1 MQNAAKKIVTVVG
14 ARPQFIKA
22 FALSRALKQ
31 APDLEEILIHTG
43 QHFDEKMSEIFFS
56 ELGIARPRYHFAI
69 HGGSHGTMTAR
80 MLEEIEDVLLQE
92 KPDAVVVYGDTN
104 STLAGALAAAK
115 LHIPLVHIEAGL
127 RSFDRHMPEEINRVV
142 TDHLSDILICPTQV
156 AIDNLTREG
165 IARNLYL
172 AGDLMYDAM
181 TIATPL
187 AEQSST
193 ILETLGLVSG
203 RYGVATVHRAA
214 NTDDP
219 ETLARIL
226 DFIAAEART
235 RPIVFPLHPRTLA
248 AANHAGF
255 DPARPGVR
263 VIEPVGYLD
272 MCRLLHHA
280 AVVLTD
286 SGGVQKEAYFH
297 RVPCITLR
305 NETEW
310 TETID
315 AGWNRL
321 WTSDSYNER
330 REILDYGDGDAAT
343 EIVSIIRSALGP
355 ARSGR

>member
-1 MQNAAKKIVTVVG
+1 MQNAPKKIVTVVG

-56 ELGIARPRYHFAI
+56 ELGITPPRYHFAI
-69 HGGSHGTMTAR
+69 HGDSHGTMTAR

-115 LHIPLVHIEAGL
+115 LHAPLVHIEAGL
-127 RSFDRHMPEEINRVV
+127 RSFDRRMPEEVNRVV
-142 TDHLSDILICPTQV
+142 TDHLSDILICPTRV
-156 AIDNLTREG
+156 AIDNLAREG
-165 IARNLYL
+165 IIRGVHL

-187 AEQSST
+187 AERRST
-193 ILETLGLVSG
+193 ILETLGLNPG
-203 RYGVATVHRAA
+203 QYGVATVHRAA

-219 ETLARIL
+219 EKLARIL
-226 DFIAAEART
+226 DFVAAETRT

-248 AANHAGF
+248 AASRAGL

-272 MCRLLHHA
+272 MCQLLHHA

-321 WTSDSYNER
+321 WTSDAYKER
-330 REILDYGDGDAAT
+330 REIPDYGDGDAAT
-343 EIVSIIRSALGP
+343 EIVSIIRSALK
-355 ARSGR
+355 AD

>member
-1 MQNAAKKIVTVVG
+1 MQKARKIVTVVG

-56 ELGIARPRYHFAI
+56 ELGITPPRYHFAI

-92 KPDAVVVYGDTN
+92 KPDAIVVYGDTN

-115 LHIPLVHIEAGL
+115 LHITLVHIEAGL
-127 RSFDRHMPEEINRVV
+127 RSFDRQMPEEVNRVV
-142 TDHLSDILICPTQV
+142 TDHLSDVLICPTKV
-156 AIDNLTREG
+156 AIGNLAREG
-165 IARNLYL
+165 IARGVHL

-187 AEQSST
+187 AERRST
-193 ILETLGLVSG
+193 ILETLGLSPG
-203 RYGVATVHRAA
+203 QYGVATVHRAA
-214 NTDDP
+214 NTDDSKML
-219 ETLARIL
+219 TRIL
-226 DFIAAEART
+226 DFVAAEAQT

-248 AANHAGF
+248 AASRAGI

-321 WTSDSYNER
+321 WSSDSYKER
-330 REILDYGDGDAAT
+330 REILDYGDGNAAT
-343 EIVSIIRSALGP
+343 EIVSIIRGALQP
-355 ARSGR
+355 A